1 MSEYNIGARIK
12 KLRRARKLTLQAVAT
27 ETGFSTALISQIE
40 NDNISPPIATLSKI
54 AKFFDVKMAEFFAEG
69 EDDRRFEIVR
79 ANERTT
85 VPRVISKNGSNQG
98 YSYQSLSF
106 YKQNKKMDAFMVTVK
121 EKTADAESPEAKPL
135 ETNTYCHDG
144 EEFIYVMSGTAEFLL
159 DDQSFTLTEGDAIY
173 FDSALSHRLL
183 THDGKEVKVLVVVT
197 K

>member
-1 MSEYNIGARIK
+1 MSSEYNIGARIK
-12 KLRRARKLTLQAVAT
+12 KLRLARKLTLQAVAT

-69 EDDRRFEIVR
+69 EDDRKFEIVR
-79 ANERTT
+79 ANERST

-98 YSYQSLSF
+98 YFYQSLSF
-106 YKQNKKMDAFMVTVK
+106 YKQNKKMDAFMVTVT
-121 EKTADAESPEAKPL
+121 EKALQPSSQ
-135 ETNTYCHDG
+135 ETTTYSHDG
-144 EEFIYVMSGTAEFLL
+144 EEFIFVMSGTAEFLL
-159 DDQSFTLTEGDAIY
+159 DDQRYTLYEGDSIY
-173 FDSALSHRLL
+173 FESELGHRLL